1 MNYSELT
8 QVSFDDMP
16 AAKAND
22 PLKVDLGLPKGRY
35 QFGSCGV
42 TVPKTDRL
50 ASYTGFPLFRDG
62 DRKRTNVIGTG
73 KFTGVFY
80 LDGKRCRI
88 ENHWLGSTAPQEL
101 ANKWLELVGYTDEI
115 SVDKYGAEG
124 ETVKTRYP
132 IFKVEAILSS
142 EKVEELAKLQADL
155 AAANTAAKKRN
166 IQEKIDALMK

>member
-1 MNYSELT
+1 MNYSELV

-16 AAKAND
+16 MAKATD

-62 DRKRTNVIGTG
+62 DRKRTSVIGTG
-73 KFTGVFY
+73 KFTGIFY
-80 LDGKRCRI
+80 LDGKRHRI
-88 ENHWLGSTAPQEL
+88 ENHWLGNVAPQEL

-115 SVDKYGAEG
+115 TVDKFGSEG
-124 ETVKTRYP
+124 ETVKTRFP
-132 IFKVEAILSS
+132 IFKIEPIS
-142 EKVEELAKLQADL
+142 ELEKLQAEL
-155 AAANTAAKKRN
+155 AAATTSAKKKS
-166 IQEKIDALMK
+166 IQEKIDLLMAEK